1 MNEKIKDGVI
11 PIGLCKQ
18 AVMKLDSFL
27 TDINEILEDPDI
39 EDDDRDTFNTIKETG
54 NLMIAHI
61 VNIVSK
67 EMSEE
72 EFETTDVQLD
82 DIDSYPED
90 NDDILDMDIQ

>member
-39 EDDDRDTFNTIKETG
+39 EDADRDTFNTIKETG

-61 VNIVSK
+61 LKIII
-67 EMSEE
+67 M
-72 EFETTDVQLD
+72 
-82 DIDSYPED
+82 
-90 NDDILDMDIQ
+90 

>member
-27 TDINEILEDPDI
+27 TDINEILEDLDI

-67 EMSEE
+67 EMNEE

-82 DIDSYPED
+82 EIDSYPED

>member
-82 DIDSYPED
+82 EIDSYPED
-90 NDDILDMDIQ
+90 NDDILDMNIQ

>member
-82 DIDSYPED
+82 EIDSYPED

>member
-67 EMSEE
+67 EMNEE

-82 DIDSYPED
+82 EIDSYPED
-90 NDDILDMDIQ
+90 NNDILDMDIQ

>member
-67 EMSEE
+67 EMNEE

-82 DIDSYPED
+82 EIDSYPED

>member
-39 EDDDRDTFNTIKETG
+39 EDDDRDTFNTIKETA

-82 DIDSYPED
+82 EIDSYPED